1 MRVDGGAKPHCRC
14 SAARCAVCAVC
25 SAVCNAVR
33 GKHKHRQQ
41 NTKYMYIT
49 YIVHVVMSCIC
60 THINVHAQKSQIIMR
75 YEFVMVYIHL
85 AICI

>member
-14 SAARCAVCAVC
+14 SAARCAVQCAMQC
-25 SAVCNAVR
+25 
-33 GKHKHRQQ
+33 KHKHRQQ

-60 THINVHAQKSQIIMR
+60 THINVHAHKSQIIMR